1 MLSHYS
7 ATTLG
12 NDATPTQQRPRKLK
26 ASIQLSRRL
35 AVPTDQK
42 VGGST
47 PSERTRVRLSARGA
61 VGTVS
66 RHQMC
71 RRVNSDVPSTVAL
84 VVLALVSG
92 LSFLFYGFKVL
103 FQSASRSEFER
114 FGVPAVRRLVGV
126 MELLGGAGVLLG
138 LVVAPLGALA
148 AGGLAALMILGL
160 IVRIRVHD
168 AVRLMVPAALLGA
181 VNVVLVVLFVA

>member
-1 MLSHYS
+1 M
-7 ATTLG
+7 
-12 NDATPTQQRPRKLK
+12 
-26 ASIQLSRRL
+26 
-35 AVPTDQK
+35 
-42 VGGST
+42 
-47 PSERTRVRLSARGA
+47 
-61 VGTVS
+61 
-66 RHQMC
+66 
-71 RRVNSDVPSTVAL
+71 AL

-181 VNVVLVVLFVA
+181 VNAVLVVLFVAQ